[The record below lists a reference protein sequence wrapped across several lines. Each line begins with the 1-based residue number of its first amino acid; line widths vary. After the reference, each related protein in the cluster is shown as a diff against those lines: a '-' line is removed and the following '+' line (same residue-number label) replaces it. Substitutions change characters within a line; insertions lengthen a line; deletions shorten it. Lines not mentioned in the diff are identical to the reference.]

1 MVHIAAN
8 IFYHGNDCICL
19 ITYTAIC
26 TEHLL
31 EAFLQFNDYD
41 CLHSYF
47 IVVGGERIFK
57 IIKLY

>member
-19 ITYTAIC
+19 ITYIDIRTK
-26 TEHLL
+26 HLL
-31 EAFLQFNDYD
+31 EAFLQSNDYN

-47 IVVGGERIFK
+47 IVVGGETIFK
-57 IIKLY
+57 IKLY